1 LSLPPGRLEEHPASN
16 GKYLGVEH
24 MPWGDSLLL
33 VSSGFNTPKI
43 ETEILLFQQHKK
55 VEFRYNIQ
63 KSYTNNKEGVYIAF
77 PVAASSPHF
86 AYSAQQGWLDP
97 AKDLMKGASLE
108 WFNVQYW
115 MAAHDGN
122 AVVGIVPV
130 DTPLAS
136 FGDIFRGKWPG
147 EFQPKSS
154 TLFSYAMNNYWHT
167 NYRAGQEGN
176 FQFRY
181 VLTSKEQLDGG
192 AFTHLGMEEMRP
204 VEVNYVVD
212 QDKPGNPP
220 RPLPPEGKGFL
231 TTEGDGVALL
241 TWKAAE
247 DGKGSILRFVET
259 AGKPIQASVQFP
271 GAQLASA
278 QLCSGVEE
286 NRETLPVANNSLP
299 LSLKPFEVV
308 TVRIALK

>member
-1 LSLPPGRLEEHPASN
+1 
-16 GKYLGVEH
+16 
-24 MPWGDSLLL
+24 MPWGDSLRLI
-33 VSSGFNTPKI
+33 SSSANTPVI
-43 ETEILLFQQHKK
+43 ETEILLFKQRKK

-77 PVAASSPHF
+77 PVATSAPRF

-97 AKDLMKGASLE
+97 AKDLMKGASVE
-108 WFNVQYW
+108 WFNIQYW
-115 MAAHDGN
+115 MAVHDDS
-122 AVVGIVPV
+122 AAVGIVPV

-154 TLFSYAMNNYWHT
+154 TLFAYAMNNYWHT
-167 NYRAGQEGN
+167 NYRAGQGGD

-181 VLTSKEQLDGG
+181 VLTSKDQLDGG
-192 AFTHLGMEEMRP
+192 ALTHLGMEEMRP

-212 QDKPGNPP
+212 QDKAGNPP

-231 TTEGDGVALL
+231 KTDSEGVALL

-247 DGKGSILRFVET
+247 NGKGSVLRFVET
-259 AGKPIQASVQFP
+259 AGKQTKTTVQFP
-271 GAQLASA
+271 AAQLASA

-286 NRETLPVANNSLP
+286 DRETLPVENNSLP

-308 TVRIALK
+308 TVRVMLK

>member
-1 LSLPPGRLEEHPASN
+1 
-16 GKYLGVEH
+16 
-24 MPWGDSLLL
+24 
-33 VSSGFNTPKI
+33 
-43 ETEILLFQQHKK
+43 
-55 VEFRYNIQ
+55 
-63 KSYTNNKEGVYIAF
+63 
-77 PVAASSPHF
+77 
-86 AYSAQQGWLDP
+86 
-97 AKDLMKGASLE
+97 MKGASLE
-108 WFNVQYW
+108 WFNIQYW
-115 MAAHDGN
+115 MAVHDRV
-122 AVVGIVPV
+122 AAVGIVPV

-167 NYRAGQEGN
+167 NYRAGQGGE
-176 FQFRY
+176 FRFHY
-181 VLTSKEQLDGG
+181 VLTSNSQLDGG
-192 AFTHLGMEEMRP
+192 ALTRLGMEEMRP

-212 QDKPGNPP
+212 QDKAGNPS

-231 TTEGDGVALL
+231 TTESDSVALL

-259 AGKPIQASVQFP
+259 MGKQTKTAVRFLT
-271 GAQLASA
+271 AQLASA

-286 NRETLPVANNSLP
+286 DREALPVEGNTLP

-308 TVRIALK
+308 TVRVMMK